1 MPSIFII
8 YVKFIDKI
16 TDIIGRITMYT
27 VFVMMGILVLS
38 FVTRNII
45 NFPLLWIIEMAQF
58 IMTGYYLMG
67 GAYSMKENQH
77 VRMDLVY
84 GNLSEKNKAR
94 MDLFTSVFLIF
105 YLIVLLIGSYNS
117 LVYTLE
123 TNKRLFTAR
132 APTAEHSTR
141 LAIPIINRPVITKK
155 IAKGIIPALRSFNFS
170 INGISLSS
178 LGRVGPSSGCNLQR
192 M

>member
-1 MPSIFII
+1 MPNLFIT
-8 YVKFIDKI
+8 YVHFIDKI
-16 TDIIGRITMYT
+16 TDIIGKITMYT
-27 VFVMMGILVLS
+27 VFAMMGILVLS

-77 VRMDLVY
+77 VGMALVY
-84 GNLSEKNKAR
+84 GSFSEKNKAR
-94 MDLFTSVFLIF
+94 MALVTRIFLIC

-123 TNKRLFTAR
+123 TKKTLFSAWR
-132 APTAEHSTR
+132 PYVW
-141 LAIPIINRPVITKK
+141 PISSIMFLGILLMILQTISMVFKDYAK
-155 IAKGIIPALRSFNFS
+155 VKGIKI
-170 INGISLSS
+170 
-178 LGRVGPSSGCNLQR
+178 
-192 M
+192 

>member
-1 MPSIFII
+1 MPSIFIL
-8 YVKFIDKI
+8 YVRLIDKI
-16 TDIIGRITMYT
+16 TDVIGRITMYT
-27 VFVMMGILVLS
+27 VFAMMGILVLS

-67 GAYSMKENQH
+67 GAYSMKEHQH

-84 GNLSEKNKAR
+84 GNFSEKNKAR

-123 TNKRLFTAR
+123 TKKTLFSAWR
-132 APTAEHSTR
+132 PYVW
-141 LAIPIINRPVITKK
+141 PISSIMFLGILLMLLQTFSMVFKDYAK
-155 IAKGIIPALRSFNFS
+155 VKGIKI
-170 INGISLSS
+170 
-178 LGRVGPSSGCNLQR
+178 
-192 M
+192 

>member
-1 MPSIFII
+1 M
-8 YVKFIDKI
+8 

-67 GAYSMKENQH
+67 GAYSMKEGQH

-84 GNLSEKNKAR
+84 GNLTEKNKAR
-94 MDLFTSVFLIF
+94 MDLFTSIFLIF
-105 YLIVLLIGSYNS
+105 YLVVLLIGSYNS

-123 TNKRLFTAR
+123 TNKRLFTAW
-132 APTAEHSTR
+132 APYVGPRSSVMFLGILLMILQTFSTVFKDY
-141 LAIPIINRPVITKK
+141 AKV
-155 IAKGIIPALRSFNFS
+155 KGIKI
-170 INGISLSS
+170 
-178 LGRVGPSSGCNLQR
+178 
-192 M
+192 

>member
-1 MPSIFII
+1 MPLVFIL
-8 YVKFIDKI
+8 YVKLIDKI

-67 GAYSMKENQH
+67 GAYSMKEGQH

-84 GNLSEKNKAR
+84 GNLTEKNKAR
-94 MDLFTSVFLIF
+94 MDLFTSIFLIF
-105 YLIVLLIGSYNS
+105 YLVVLLIGSYNS

-123 TNKRLFTAR
+123 TNKRLFTAW
-132 APTAEHSTR
+132 APYV
-141 LAIPIINRPVITKK
+141 L
-155 IAKGIIPALRSFNFS
+155 
-170 INGISLSS
+170 SLIHI
-178 LGRVGPSSGCNLQR
+178 
-192 M
+192 

>member
-1 MPSIFII
+1 MPVIFLL
-8 YVKFIDKI
+8 YVKVIDKI

-27 VFVMMGILVLS
+27 VFAMMGILVLS

-67 GAYSMKENQH
+67 GAYSMKEHQH

-84 GNLSEKNKAR
+84 GNLSDKNKAR

-105 YLIVLLIGSYNS
+105 YLVVLLIGSYNS

-123 TNKRLFTAR
+123 TKENSFLCLETLC
-132 APTAEHSTR
+132 
-141 LAIPIINRPVITKK
+141 LAH
-155 IAKGIIPALRSFNFS
+155 
-170 INGISLSS
+170 
-178 LGRVGPSSGCNLQR
+178 
-192 M
+192 

>member
-1 MPSIFII
+1 MPTIFIL
-8 YVKFIDKI
+8 YVKVIDKI

-27 VFVMMGILVLS
+27 VFAMMAILVLS

-84 GNLSEKNKAR
+84 GNFSEKNKAR
-94 MDLFTSVFLIF
+94 MDLFTSIFLIF

-123 TNKRLFTAR
+123 T
-132 APTAEHSTR
+132 
-141 LAIPIINRPVITKK
+141 KK
-155 IAKGIIPALRSFNFS
+155 LYSQHGDLMF
-170 INGISLSS
+170 GLS
-178 LGRVGPSSGCNLQR
+178 VA
-192 M
+192 

>member
-1 MPSIFII
+1 MPKIFSI
-8 YVKFIDKI
+8 YVNIIDSICIKV
-16 TDIIGRITMYT
+16 GR
-27 VFVMMGILVLS
+27 FVMYGVFFMMFLLILS

-67 GAYSMKENQH
+67 GAYSMKEHQH

-84 GNLSEKNKAR
+84 GNLSDKNKAR

-105 YLIVLLIGSYNS
+105 YLVVLLIGSYNS

-123 TNKRLFTAR
+123 TKKTTSRNDLVCL
-132 APTAEHSTR
+132 
-141 LAIPIINRPVITKK
+141 LA
-155 IAKGIIPALRSFNFS
+155 ALHANY
-170 INGISLSS
+170 
-178 LGRVGPSSGCNLQR
+178 
-192 M
+192 

>member
-1 MPSIFII
+1 
-8 YVKFIDKI
+8 
-16 TDIIGRITMYT
+16 MYT

-105 YLIVLLIGSYNS
+105 YLVVLLIGSYNS

-123 TNKRLFTAR
+123 TNKKLFTAL
-132 APTAEHSTR
+132 APYVWPISSIMFLGILLMILQTFSTIFKDY
-141 LAIPIINRPVITKK
+141 AKV
-155 IAKGIIPALRSFNFS
+155 KGIKI
-170 INGISLSS
+170 
-178 LGRVGPSSGCNLQR
+178 
-192 M
+192 

>member
-1 MPSIFII
+1 MPSIFIL
-8 YVKFIDKI
+8 YVKLIDKI

-67 GAYSMKENQH
+67 GAYSMKESQH

-84 GNLSEKNKAR
+84 GNLSDKNKAR

-105 YLIVLLIGSYNS
+105 YLVVLLIGSYNS

-123 TNKRLFTAR
+123 TNKRLFTAW
-132 APTAEHSTR
+132 APYVWPIKSLMLIGILLMLLQAFAMFFKD
-141 LAIPIINRPVITKK
+141 LAKIQNKK
-155 IAKGIIPALRSFNFS
+155 IY
-170 INGISLSS
+170 
-178 LGRVGPSSGCNLQR
+178 
-192 M
+192 

>member
-8 YVKFIDKI
+8 YVKLIDKI

-27 VFVMMGILVLS
+27 VFVMMGVLVLS

-105 YLIVLLIGSYNS
+105 YLVVLLIGSYNS
-117 LVYTLE
+117 I
-123 TNKRLFTAR
+123 NK
-132 APTAEHSTR
+132 
-141 LAIPIINRPVITKK
+141 
-155 IAKGIIPALRSFNFS
+155 
-170 INGISLSS
+170 
-178 LGRVGPSSGCNLQR
+178 
-192 M
+192 

>member
-1 MPSIFII
+1 MHPLIKYYVTSIDWICE
-8 YVKFIDKI
+8 K
-16 TDIIGRITMYT
+16 IGRITMYL
-27 VFVMMGILVLS
+27 VFVMMAILILS

-67 GAYSMKENQH
+67 GAYSMKEGQH

-84 GNLSEKNKAR
+84 GNLSDKNKAK
-94 MDLFTSVFLIF
+94 MDLFTSIFLIF

-123 TNKRLFTAR
+123 TNKRLFTAW
-132 APTAEHSTR
+132 APYVWPISSVMFLGILLMILQTFSTMFKDY
-141 LAIPIINRPVITKK
+141 AKV
-155 IAKGIIPALRSFNFS
+155 KGIKI
-170 INGISLSS
+170 
-178 LGRVGPSSGCNLQR
+178 
-192 M
+192 

>member
-1 MPSIFII
+1 MPSIFVL
-8 YVKFIDKI
+8 YVKIIDKI

-27 VFVMMGILVLS
+27 VFAMMGILVLS

-94 MDLFTSVFLIF
+94 MDLFTSIFLIF

-123 TNKRLFTAR
+123 TKKTLFSAWRPYVWPISSIMFTGIFLMILQ
-132 APTAEHSTR
+132 TISTVFKDF
-141 LAIPIINRPVITKK
+141 AKV
-155 IAKGIIPALRSFNFS
+155 KGIKI
-170 INGISLSS
+170 
-178 LGRVGPSSGCNLQR
+178 
-192 M
+192 

>member
-8 YVKFIDKI
+8 YVKLIDKI

-27 VFVMMGILVLS
+27 VFVMIGVLVLS
-38 FVTRNII
+38 CVARNII

-105 YLIVLLIGSYNS
+105 YLVVLLIGSYNS

-123 TNKRLFTAR
+123 TNKRLFTAW
-132 APTAEHSTR
+132 APYVWPISSIMFLGILLMLLQTFSTVFKDY
-141 LAIPIINRPVITKK
+141 AKV
-155 IAKGIIPALRSFNFS
+155 KGIKI
-170 INGISLSS
+170 
-178 LGRVGPSSGCNLQR
+178 
-192 M
+192 